1 MFKPSAILFDLDGVL
16 LDTEDIN
23 SKIWEEVLKKIGL
36 EISKN
41 QINNFRGK
49 TRKDCAEIISNYS
62 DNLKTA
68 RDILDIH
75 KPIFDIY
82 MNEIYAVDFAEKTID
97 IILNKDIKMAL
108 VTSSSEESYKRKV
121 NAQKFLSKIKIKV
134 LGDNPELKNGKPSPE
149 PYLMACK
156 LLNVNPSD
164 CWVIEDSLSGI
175 RSGYDA
181 GCFVFCLDRNKILKK
196 ELLLNNLIKKDRI
209 KIINDLSDLKN
220 LF

>member
-49 TRKDCAEIISNYS
+49 TRKDCAEIISKYS
-62 DNLKTA
+62 DYLKTSK
-68 RDILDIH
+68 DILNIH

-82 MNEIYAVDFAEKTID
+82 MNEIYAVDFAEKMID
-97 IILNKDIKMAL
+97 IILNKAIKIAL
-108 VTSSSEESYKRKV
+108 VTSSSEESYKKKV
-121 NAQKFLSKIKIKV
+121 NAQKWLSKIKIKV

-164 CWVIEDSLSGI
+164 CWVVEDSLSGI

-196 ELLLNNLIKKDRI
+196 ELLLNNLIPKDRI